1 MMNYPIFSYGNDN
14 FTLLNRGKITVMGRG
29 RVSASPDTAIL
40 TIGVTSE
47 GDDLQRIQEEN
58 ALISSRVIKTLLSHG
73 IQRDNIKTQ
82 SYTIE
87 PLYDYTNGNQ
97 IFKGYR
103 VSNILITETSRL
115 GDIGAIIDDAVASG
129 ANNIQGISF
138 SVKNPDIYYN
148 EALRLAL
155 RNAQSKALT
164 LAQEMNIKI
173 DRVPI
178 SIQEQVAPVP
188 YGSSALIKASAAT
201 PILPGTLDIIAEL
214 EAIFKYI

>member
-1 MMNYPIFSYGNDN
+1 MNYPIFSYGNDN

-138 SVKNPDIYYN
+138 SVKNPEIYYN

>member
-138 SVKNPDIYYN
+138 SVKNPEIYYN